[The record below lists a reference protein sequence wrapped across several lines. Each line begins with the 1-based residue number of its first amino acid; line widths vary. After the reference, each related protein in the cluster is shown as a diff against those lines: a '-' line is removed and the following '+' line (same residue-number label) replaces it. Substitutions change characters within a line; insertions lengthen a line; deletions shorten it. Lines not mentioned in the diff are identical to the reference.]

1 MGTEPY
7 DTYRR
12 WTGVGDWA
20 GGGATC
26 GYDADGN
33 VVSVTTPGGTTH
45 PGGVV
50 DTRALDGND
59 NPIGITVV
67 KDSTSLASCSYVRN
81 PDSNLAGVT
90 ASGVGTSTTWGYDAN
105 SQLTFQSAG
114 PAQSYGYDPAG
125 NPTKLTSTG
134 APSASI
140 TQVFDATN
148 QLCWSAPTSAAGS
161 NPTCGAGPGATSY
174 TYNANGDR
182 IAAGSSAYTWNL
194 ADHLTAASTTGGT
207 SSSSYDP
214 SGLRVSKTVGGV
226 SMDFTWDDTAGIP
239 ELIGGGANFYLYGR
253 DGLPVE
259 RIGSA
264 PLQLASH
271 SHPDNQRRRNHW

>member
-1 MGTEPY
+1 
-7 DTYRR
+7 
-12 WTGVGDWA
+12 
-20 GGGATC
+20 
-26 GYDADGN
+26 
-33 VVSVTTPGGTTH
+33 VTTPGGTTH
-45 PGGVV
+45 PSGVV
-50 DTRALDGND
+50 DTRIFDGND

-114 PAQSYGYDPAG
+114 PAQTYGYDPAG
-125 NPTKLTSTG
+125 NPTTLAG
-134 APSASI
+134 NAQAFNPG
-140 TQVFDATN
+140 N
-148 QLCWSAPTSAAGS
+148 QLRWTATTSMAGTNRDCATAPGS
-161 NPTCGAGPGATSY
+161 ATSY

-182 IAAGSSAYTWNL
+182 TAAGSSAYTWNL

-207 SSSSYDP
+207 SSDSYDP
-214 SGLRVSKTVGGV
+214 SGLRVSKTVGAV
-226 SMDFTWDDTAGIP
+226 STDFTRDGTAGIP
-239 ELIGGGANFYLYGR
+239 ELIGGGANFYLNGP

-264 PLQLASH
+264 PLQLTSH
-271 SHPDNQRRRNHW
+271 SYPDNQRRRNHLRNHHCIGRRWCRCGRSVAAG